1 MAKKSTLLTK
11 LKLSE
16 LSLVDKGA
24 NQFASITIS
33 KRFVENPVA
42 VEIKKY
48 YSEYEV
54 PKEAMD
60 FKAVLDENTK
70 HKKLYAAR
78 DELYPLFNALN
89 ASITSIATDTKISDT
104 DRTSKIDESVSN
116 FLSAVKGVLPEVD
129 DELQKM
135 FEEINAGTS
144 TGSNPTVED
153 TMATEIEKKLAEV
166 EKALTEKTEAL
177 AKAEKTMADLK
188 AEEEKKA
195 KEDELKKSDETVE
208 IAGQT
213 IRKSAVGAETFAV
226 MKSQAE
232 EIKKANERIS
242 KAEEAAEMAKLEK
255 RASEEFA
262 FIPGTDAEKASL
274 LKFLGSDAEKG
285 KAVEA
290 LLKSLNDKNEPNFKS
305 VGVNKTAD
313 SAVAQEA
320 KIAEIQKR
328 DNISKSAAMEKAVSE
343 APELFK

>member
-1 MAKKSTLLTK
+1 MTKKSTLLTK

-24 NQFASITIS
+24 NQHATVTII
-33 KRFVENPVA
+33 KRLIENPVST
-42 VEIKKY
+42 EIKKY
-48 YSEYEV
+48 YSEYEPSKAIDFTSV
-54 PKEAMD
+54 LEAREKD
-60 FKAVLDENTK
+60 N
-70 HKKLYAAR
+70 KLYEAR
-78 DELYPLFNALN
+78 EKLYPFFSALN
-89 ASITSIATDTKISDT
+89 TSISSITTDTSLSDT

-144 TGSNPTVED
+144 GNQKPDGDKMSDELS
-153 TMATEIEKKLAEV
+153 KKLAEV
-166 EKALTEKTEAL
+166 EKALAEKTEAL

-188 AEEEKKA
+188 AEEEKKL
-195 KEDELKKSDETVE
+195 KEAELKKSDETVE

-213 IRKSAVGAETFAV
+213 IRKSVVGAETFAV

-232 EIKKANERIS
+232 EIKKANERIT
-242 KAEEAAEMAKLEK
+242 KAEEAAELAKLEK

-274 LKFLGSDAEKG
+274 LKFIGSDADKG
-285 KAVEA
+285 KTLEA
-290 LLKSLNDKNEPNFKS
+290 LLKSLNEKNEPNFKS
-305 VGVNKTAD
+305 VGVNKTSD
-313 SAVAQEA
+313 SAVTQNA

-328 DNISKSAAMEKAVSE
+328 DNISKAAAMEKAVVE